1 MRFRHCFFQCV
12 NIQNSVAQHAK
23 DSGPQATGR
32 EITECILVVTPLA
45 FWACDW
51 LILPLE
57 TLLREYFR
65 AAVKLSSK
73 NCHGHHCLSVYLS
86 NTYCRYKRLF
96 GTLVA
101 FSVMCSL
108 WKIGLIFLNLLQTFC
123 ELMTKGDFKLW

>member
-1 MRFRHCFFQCV
+1 MRFRHCFVQCV
-12 NIQNSVAQHAK
+12 DIQNSVAQHAK

-32 EITECILVVTPLA
+32 EIMKYILVVTPLA

-73 NCHGHHCLSVYLS
+73 YSHGHECLSVYLS
-86 NTYCRYKRLF
+86 NTYCRYKRMF
-96 GTLVA
+96 GTPVP

-108 WKIGLIFLNLLQTFC
+108 WKI
-123 ELMTKGDFKLW
+123 